1 VRKIYQI
8 YVEYFFLLNFVF
20 LLCIWELT
28 IVFLACSVTQLRILV
43 TSFIGAIINC
53 ICLYIPVILLY
64 RLLIGALLTG
74 IIGAVILLPSKS
86 RGNAYIKC
94 LVIAIETAVLLGG
107 SIAILQKFVF
117 RSEFTLWQMCMLSM
131 CMTGLI
137 RFLLQKFFITR
148 QKLFYPVILYCD
160 NEEYSMKALI
170 DTGNGLVEPI
180 SKKPVCLV
188 GKDYFERQWEKEGE
202 RKEFQPVRFRAIPYH
217 AVGTPNGILRGY
229 EMDRL
234 IIFTDERKVEIS
246 KPMIGISEHAV
257 GNRGTYQM
265 ILQPQLLSE
274 GVN

>member
-1 VRKIYQI
+1 M
-8 YVEYFFLLNFVF
+8 
-20 LLCIWELT
+20 LCIWELT

>member
-1 VRKIYQI
+1 
-8 YVEYFFLLNFVF
+8 
-20 LLCIWELT
+20 
-28 IVFLACSVTQLRILV
+28 
-43 TSFIGAIINC
+43 
-53 ICLYIPVILLY
+53 
-64 RLLIGALLTG
+64 
-74 IIGAVILLPSKS
+74 
-86 RGNAYIKC
+86 
-94 LVIAIETAVLLGG
+94 
-107 SIAILQKFVF
+107 
-117 RSEFTLWQMCMLSM
+117 
-131 CMTGLI
+131 
-137 RFLLQKFFITR
+137 
-148 QKLFYPVILYCD
+148 
-160 NEEYSMKALI
+160 MKALI
-170 DTGNGLVEPI
+170 DTGNGLIEPI

-217 AVGTPNGILRGY
+217 AVGTPNGILIGY

>member
-1 VRKIYQI
+1 M
-8 YVEYFFLLNFVF
+8 
-20 LLCIWELT
+20 LCIWELT
-28 IVFLACSVTQLRILV
+28 VVFLNCSVTQSRIFV
-43 TSFIGAIINC
+43 SSFIGAIINC
-53 ICLYIPVILLY
+53 ICLYIPVVLLY
-64 RLLIGALLTG
+64 RILTGVVLTG
-74 IIGAVILLPSKS
+74 IIGAVIILPAKS

-94 LVIAIETAVLLGG
+94 LVIGTETAVLLGG
-107 SIAILQKFVF
+107 SIAILQKYIV
-117 RSEFTLWQMCMLSM
+117 RGSFTLWQMCILSV
-131 CMTGLI
+131 CITGLI
-137 RFLLQKFFITR
+137 RYLLRNYFITR
-148 QKLFYPVILYCD
+148 QRSFYPVILYCD
-160 NEEYSMKALI
+160 KEEYPMKALM
-170 DTGNGLVEPI
+170 DTGNGLIEPI

-188 GKDYFERQWEKEGE
+188 GKDYFERQWEKEGK

-274 GVN
+274 GEK